1 MPIQRVASWV
11 SVALGRDSG
20 VVNRLRPWYEQAL
33 VLMTLDRGLSWS
45 LNGMPCRIDPRQ
57 RHRMARDY
65 DQPVALW
72 LSQHVKAGDLCA
84 NVGGNIGVYALQFA
98 HWNGPEGRVVVFEPN
113 PYARAVLARHIRYN
127 HFNARIQVIDAAVA
141 ETNGTATFYASNT
154 ADGMSRLG
162 MPNHELSE
170 TVPMTVRTLS
180 LDSFFSS
187 APVWMMI
194 DVEGFE
200 LQVLRGARRIISQ
213 CRGIVV
219 ELHPGAW
226 SVAGTGAADLRRLL
240 EEHSLQMTPLSGQ
253 VDPFTEYGHVLLQH
267 VR

>member
-162 MPNHELSE
+162 MPNHELLE
-170 TVPMTVRTLS
+170 TVPMVVHPSISTR
-180 LDSFFSS
+180 FFSS
-187 APVWMMI
+187 ARVDDDRRRRI
-194 DVEGFE
+194 RAAGA
-200 LQVLRGARRIISQ
+200 ARRAANHFPMPGHR
-213 CRGIVV
+213 RGTS
-219 ELHPGAW
+219 P
-226 SVAGTGAADLRRLL
+226 AGL
-240 EEHSLQMTPLSGQ
+240 
-253 VDPFTEYGHVLLQH
+253 
-267 VR
+267 VRGRHGRGGSPASASESMP